1 MLRKPF
7 IRTLLLGLVAWVGR
21 SPAAWAQT
29 GGDGATRRPLAQPTA
44 RRVQPKPASA
54 PSTEHT
60 QPSSRLA
67 GELQRLQQHS
77 SSQAARTAA
86 AGRPSLASSF
96 PRLRFNQDASSVLV
110 RITAQDVNA
119 LLPSLLSRGFV
130 VTASYPDLHFVE
142 GMLPVSQL
150 SGGDQGLD
158 GLVARGLLGVLPGW
172 KPRVRGGRVTSQAD
186 YTLEAARTR
195 ATKPL
200 NLTGTGVRVG
210 VMSDSFNALQGAAA
224 DVTAGDLPAAGV
236 QVLQDLTAKDGG
248 TDEGRA
254 MCQLVNDLAPGAA
267 LAFSSVYYGEG
278 NFAQQII
285 DLADPTKGNCK
296 ILTDDIAYYGEPYF
310 QDGVI
315 AQAIN
320 QVVAQRGVAYF
331 SAAGNEGDQSYEN
344 NAPQFAQATIGA
356 ATAARLNFDASGK
369 TTDVTQRVT
378 LANGQ
383 EFYPVLEWSDP
394 FYTTNGV
401 KTDLDM
407 YLIAVKN
414 GVAADTVAFSDDN
427 NLLNQTPVENNLD
440 YTNNTRTSG
449 TTTFD
454 LVIVQRAG
462 TATPG
467 RIKYVDF
474 GTIDYTGT
482 TAPEWQTHSPT
493 LVGHPAAAGAQAVA
507 AVNYAEQRVAEYFT
521 SKGGAIPILFGP
533 TGTQLATIQT
543 RQKPDI
549 ASVDGT
555 DTSFF
560 GSDVLAASDTEGN
573 GFPNFYGT
581 SAAAPHAAAA
591 AALLRQAE
599 PTLTPT
605 QVYARLVGSARL
617 IGTSASDPLTG
628 PGLLDAFTA
637 VYGQPTAAV
646 PPQAEGLEQGAL
658 PVNWRVNSTGAGRV
672 QVLTT
677 LMPATGTYHLVLD
690 APYAGYNN
698 GGSLNEA
705 TWYLQGVGG
714 SSLQLTF
721 SERKLAGETDEAMPV
736 SFTGSSN
743 TDGVALSVDGGV
755 TWYRVADLTSTN
767 ATTTYQTKTIDLT
780 NFAATN
786 NLTLGA
792 DVRIRF
798 QQYSTASTSSALAAQ
813 RGRLFDDIIIE
824 AFPNSL
830 QVEAWPIPLPR
841 GTSLNV
847 RLPPYTGSAS
857 LRVIDALGRV
867 VWQEQVQQAGALVRA
882 LPLAVA
888 PGIYS
893 VLYQQSGSKVVGR
906 HIAIE

>member
-1 MLRKPF
+1 
-7 IRTLLLGLVAWVGR
+7 
-21 SPAAWAQT
+21 
-29 GGDGATRRPLAQPTA
+29 
-44 RRVQPKPASA
+44 
-54 PSTEHT
+54 
-60 QPSSRLA
+60 
-67 GELQRLQQHS
+67 
-77 SSQAARTAA
+77 
-86 AGRPSLASSF
+86 
-96 PRLRFNQDASSVLV
+96 
-110 RITAQDVNA
+110 
-119 LLPSLLSRGFV
+119 
-130 VTASYPDLHFVE
+130 
-142 GMLPVSQL
+142 
-150 SGGDQGLD
+150 
-158 GLVARGLLGVLPGW
+158 
-172 KPRVRGGRVTSQAD
+172 
-186 YTLEAARTR
+186 
-195 ATKPL
+195 
-200 NLTGTGVRVG
+200 VG

-224 DVTAGDLPAAGV
+224 DVAAGDLPAGGV

-285 DLADPTKGNCK
+285 NLADPTKGNCK
-296 ILTDDIAYYGEPYF
+296 ILTDDIAYFGEPYF

-344 NAPQFAQATIGA
+344 NAPQFAQATIGNA
-356 ATAARLNFDASGK
+356 AAVRLNFDVSGN

-378 LANGQ
+378 LVNGQ

-414 GVAADTVAFSDDN
+414 GVASDTVAASNDN
-427 NLLNQTPVENNLD
+427 NILSQTPVENNLD
-440 YTNNTRTSG
+440 YTNNTGTSG

-454 LVIVQRAG
+454 LVIVRRAG
-462 TATPG
+462 TATPA

-474 GTIDYTGT
+474 GTIDYSSP

-493 LVGHPAAAGAQAVA
+493 LVGHAAAAGAQAVA
-507 AVNYAEQRVAEYFT
+507 AVDYAEQRVAEYYS
-521 SKGGAIPILFGP
+521 SKGGAIPFLFSP
-533 TGTQLATIQT
+533 TGTPLNAIET

-549 ASVDGT
+549 ASIDGT

-560 GSDVLAASDTEGN
+560 GSDNLTLTDSEGN

-581 SAAAPHAAAA
+581 SAAAPHAAAS

-599 PTLTPT
+599 PTLTPA

-617 IGTSASDPLTG
+617 IGASATDPLTG

-637 VYGQPTAAV
+637 IYGQPAAAT
-646 PPQAEGLEQGAL
+646 PPLDEGLEQGAL
-658 PVNWRVNSTGAGRV
+658 PVNWRVSSTGAGRV

-677 LMPATGTYHLVLD
+677 LTPATGTYHLVLD
-690 APYAGYNN
+690 APYVGFNN

-705 TWYLQGVGG
+705 ICYLRGVEGN
-714 SSLQLTF
+714 SLQLTF
-721 SERKLAGETDEAMPV
+721 SERKLAGEVDEAMPT

-743 TDGVALSVDGGV
+743 SDGVALSVDGGI
-755 TWYRVADLTSTN
+755 TWYRVADLTTTN
-767 ATTTYQTKTIDLT
+767 ATTTYQTKTVDLT
-780 NFAATN
+780 NFAAIN
-786 NLTLGA
+786 GLTLGT
-792 DVRIRF
+792 DVRLKF
-798 QQYSTASTSSALAAQ
+798 QQYGTASTSTAIAAQ
-813 RGRLFDDIIIE
+813 RGRLFDDVIIQ

-830 QVEAWPIPLPR
+830 EVEAWPNPLPS
-841 GTSLNV
+841 GTSLNL

-867 VWQEQVQQAGALVRA
+867 VWHEQVQQAGALVRT
-882 LPLAVA
+882 LSLAVA

>member
-1 MLRKPF
+1 MLRKNF
-7 IRTLLLGLVAWVGR
+7 TRALALGLAAWLGLHQ
-21 SPAAWAQT
+21 AAWAQA
-29 GGDGATRRPLAQPTA
+29 GGDVAPGRRS
-44 RRVQPKPASA
+44 VQPSTRQRQTQLAVA
-54 PSTEHT
+54 PSTEES
-60 QPSSRLA
+60 PRGSRLG
-67 GELQRLQQHS
+67 GELQRLQQQA
-77 SSQAARTAA
+77 SSQTARTAA
-86 AGRPSLASSF
+86 TSRAGRASSF
-96 PRLRFNQDASSVLV
+96 PRLRFSQDASAVLV

-150 SGGDQGLD
+150 SSKEGVAGL
-158 GLVARGLLGVLPGW
+158 GTRGLLGVLPGW
-172 KPRVRGGRVTSQAD
+172 KPRLHGGRVTSQAD
-186 YTLEAARTR
+186 YTLEAARAR

-224 DVTAGDLPAAGV
+224 DITAGDLPAAGV
-236 QVLQDLTAKDGG
+236 QVLQDITAKDGG
-248 TDEGRA
+248 SDEGRA

-278 NFAQQII
+278 DFAQQII
-285 DLADPTKGNCK
+285 NLADPTKGNCK
-296 ILTDDIAYYGEPYF
+296 ILTDDIAYYTEPFF

-344 NAPQFAQATIGA
+344 NAPQFVQATIGGA
-356 ATAARLNFDASGK
+356 AAARLNFDVSGK
-369 TTDVTQRVT
+369 TTDVTQRIT

-383 EFYPVLEWSDP
+383 EFHPVLEWSDP

-414 GVAADTVAFSDDN
+414 GVASDTIAGSNDDN
-427 NLLNQTPVENNLD
+427 ILNQTPIENTLD
-440 YTNNTRTSG
+440 FTNDTKSSG

-454 LVIVQRAG
+454 LVIVRWG
-462 TATPG
+462 NTATPA
-467 RIKYVDF
+467 RIKYVDY
-474 GTIDYTGT
+474 GTIDYNSA

-493 LVGHPAAAGAQAVA
+493 LVGHAAAASAQAVA
-507 AVNYAEQRVAEYFT
+507 AVNYAEQRVAEYYT

-533 TGTQLATIQT
+533 KGTVLSTPEI

-560 GSDVLAASDTEGN
+560 GNDALPGSDTESN

-599 PTLTPT
+599 PTLTPA
-605 QVYARLVGSARL
+605 QVYTRLVGSARL
-617 IGTSASDPLTG
+617 IGASATDPLTG
-628 PGLLDAFTA
+628 PGLLDVFTA
-637 VYGQPTAAV
+637 IYGQPTATT
-646 PPQAEGLEQGAL
+646 PPLVEDLEKGAL
-658 PVNWRVNSTGAGRV
+658 PANWRVNSTGAGRV

-705 TWYLQGVGG
+705 ILYLQGVGG
-714 SSLQLTF
+714 STLQLTF
-721 SERKLAGETDEAMPV
+721 SERKLAGETDEAMPL
-736 SFTGSSN
+736 SFKGSSN

-767 ATTTYQTKTIDLT
+767 ATTTYQTKTVDLT
-780 NFAATN
+780 SFAATN
-786 NLTLGA
+786 GLTLGT
-792 DVRIRF
+792 DVRLKF
-798 QQYSTASTSSALAAQ
+798 QQYSAVSTSSAIAAQ

-830 QVEAWPIPLPR
+830 SIEAWPNPLPR
-841 GTSLNV
+841 ATSLNL

-867 VWQEQVQQAGALVRA
+867 VWQEQVQQAGALVRTV
-882 LPLAVA
+882 PLAFA

-893 VLYQQSGSKVVGR
+893 VLYQQADSKVVGR

>member
-1 MLRKPF
+1 MLRKTF
-7 IRTLLLGLVAWVGR
+7 TRALLLGLAAWVGR
-21 SPAAWAQT
+21 YQTAWAQV
-29 GGDGATRRPLAQPTA
+29 GGTTATEHHLVQPSA
-44 RRVQPKPASA
+44 RRMQTQSA
-54 PSTEHT
+54 VLPSTERT
-60 QPSSRLA
+60 QRGSRLG

-77 SSQAARTAA
+77 SSQTARTAA
-86 AGRPSLASSF
+86 TSRAALPSSF
-96 PRLRFNQDASSVLV
+96 PRLRFSPDASSVLV

-119 LLPSLLSRGFV
+119 LLPKLLSRGFV

-150 SGGDQGLD
+150 SGNEGVVGL
-158 GLVARGLLGVLPGW
+158 GANGLLGVLPGW
-172 KPRVRGGRVTSQAD
+172 KPRLHGGRVTSQAD
-186 YTLEAARTR
+186 YTLEAARAR

-224 DVTAGDLPAAGV
+224 DITSGDLPAAGV
-236 QVLQDLTAKDGG
+236 QVLQDLTAKDDG

-267 LAFSSVYYGEG
+267 LAFSSVFYGEG

-296 ILTDDIAYYGEPYF
+296 ILTDDIAYYSEPFF

-344 NAPQFAQATIGA
+344 NTPQFVQATIGTA
-356 ATAARLNFDASGK
+356 AAARLNFDVSGK

-378 LANGQ
+378 LANGR
-383 EFYPVLEWSDP
+383 EFHPVLEWSDP

-414 GVAADTVAFSDDN
+414 GIAGDTIAASTDDN
-427 NLLNQTPVENNLD
+427 IANQTPVENTID
-440 YTNNTRTSG
+440 FTNDTRTSG

-454 LVIVQRAG
+454 LVIVRYG
-462 TATPG
+462 STAVPA
-467 RIKYVDF
+467 RIKYVDY
-474 GTIDYTGT
+474 GTIDYSST

-493 LVGHPAAAGAQAVA
+493 LVGHAAAAGAQAVA
-507 AVNYAEQRVAEYFT
+507 AVNYAEQRVAEYYT
-521 SKGGAIPILFGP
+521 SKGGAIPFLFGP
-533 TGTQLATIQT
+533 TGTPLNPVQT

-560 GSDVLAASDTEGN
+560 GSDNLASSDTEGN

-617 IGTSASDPLTG
+617 IGTSATDPLTG

-637 VYGQPTAAV
+637 IYGQPTVAI
-646 PPQAEGLEQGAL
+646 PPLAEGLEQGAL

-705 TWYLQGVGG
+705 IWYLQGIGG

-721 SERKLAGETDEAMPV
+721 SERKLAGETDEVMPV

-780 NFAATN
+780 SFAATN
-786 NLTLGA
+786 GLTLGA
-792 DVRIRF
+792 DVRLKF
-798 QQYSTASTSSALAAQ
+798 QQYSAASTSTAIAAQ

-824 AFPNSL
+824 AFANSL
-830 QVEAWPIPLPR
+830 VVEAWPNPLPK
-841 GTSLNV
+841 GTSLNL

-857 LRVIDALGRV
+857 LRVIDAIGRV
-867 VWQEQVQQAGALVRA
+867 VWQEQVQQAGALVRT
-882 LPLAVA
+882 LSLAVA

-893 VLYQQSGSKVVGR
+893 VLYQQSGSKVVGK